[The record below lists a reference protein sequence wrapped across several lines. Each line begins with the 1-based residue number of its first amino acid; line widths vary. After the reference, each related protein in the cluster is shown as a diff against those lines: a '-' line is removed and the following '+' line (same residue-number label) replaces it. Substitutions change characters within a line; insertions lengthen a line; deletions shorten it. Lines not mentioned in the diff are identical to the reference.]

1 MSDIVKIDSIG
12 LEMEVDFS
20 EDFNED
26 KNNEKVIKKIKE
38 KKGKSFIDKW
48 LPTLFP
54 WYSPKEFN
62 PVILSVSSDV
72 IIKTEDI
79 YL

>member
-20 EDFNED
+20 EDFNEE
-26 KNNEKVIKKIKE
+26 KNNERVIKKIKE

-62 PVILSVSSDV
+62 PVILSVSSN
-72 IIKTEDI
+72 DI
-79 YL
+79 VEKEGVYL